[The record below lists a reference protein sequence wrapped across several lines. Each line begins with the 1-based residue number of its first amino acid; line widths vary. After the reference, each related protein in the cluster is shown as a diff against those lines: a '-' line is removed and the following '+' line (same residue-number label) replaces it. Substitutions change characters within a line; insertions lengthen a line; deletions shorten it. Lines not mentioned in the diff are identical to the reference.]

1 MKSSLAR
8 PAASHAKKNVNIAA
22 WLEVPS
28 AKNYDDS
35 FFSAPHAIEPILAH
49 LPAGLDQQV
58 SREHQQ

>member
-28 AKNYDDS
+28 EKMMMTA
-35 FFSAPHAIEPILAH
+35 
-49 LPAGLDQQV
+49 
-58 SREHQQ
+58 SRLHPTQ